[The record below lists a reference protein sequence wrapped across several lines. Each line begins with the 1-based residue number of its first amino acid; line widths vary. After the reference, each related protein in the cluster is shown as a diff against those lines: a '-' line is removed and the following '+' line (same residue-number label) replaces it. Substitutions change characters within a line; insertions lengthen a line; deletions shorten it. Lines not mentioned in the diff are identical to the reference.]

1 MAGSTDEPGG
11 IESTVRSYYR
21 TIDEGAYDDL
31 RGLLA
36 PEFVQRRPDRTLEGR
51 EAFVQ
56 FMREE
61 RPMTDTSHRIEEVFV
76 ADGRAVARGDLLDS
90 DGGPV
95 VEFADVFS
103 LREGRL
109 AALETYTR

>member
-1 MAGSTDEPGG
+1 MAGSTDGPGG

-61 RPMTDTSHRIEEVFV
+61 RPNKGTRHELGDVL
-76 ADGRAVARGDLLDS
+76 ADGGDIAVRGRVTDS
-90 DGGPV
+90 GTTLF
-95 VEFADVFS
+95 EFADFF
-103 LREGRL
+103 RIEGGRIVEL
-109 AALETYTR
+109 VTYTR